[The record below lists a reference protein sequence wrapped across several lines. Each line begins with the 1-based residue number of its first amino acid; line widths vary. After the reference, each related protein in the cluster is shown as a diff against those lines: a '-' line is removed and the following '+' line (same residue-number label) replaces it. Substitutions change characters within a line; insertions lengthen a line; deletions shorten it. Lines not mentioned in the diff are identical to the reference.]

1 MRAFLISTAAAFA
14 LLATAP
20 AVLAQSHKQGGAAVV
35 TFNNDLTTLDP
46 QVGYDWQ
53 NWSVIKSIFDGLMD
67 YKPGTTQLEP
77 DLAESYTIS
86 DDGLT
91 YTFKLRDGVKFHNG
105 RAMTPAD
112 VKYSLE
118 RAVNPATQSPG
129 GGYFSA
135 IEGYDALAGGKATE
149 LSGIRIIDNKTISF
163 TLTRPDA
170 TFLHLMA
177 INFGYIV
184 PKEEVEKAGSDWGK
198 KPVGTGAFKFVEWV
212 PGQHIVLE
220 RNKDYH
226 RQGVPYLD
234 KLTFEFGQDPT
245 VAVLRLKN
253 GEVDIVGDGIPP
265 AQFTEIMADPAN
277 KDLIAEG
284 DQLHTGYVTMNV
296 TQPPFDNLKVR
307 QAVNMAINKDRI
319 VRLINNRAVPA
330 NQALPPAMPGYNKD
344 NKGYAFDPD
353 GAKKLLAEAGKPQG
367 FTTELYAMNVDPN
380 PRIAQAIQQDLAA
393 VGIKAEI
400 RSLAQA
406 EVIAAGGSGKAPMIW
421 SGGMAWIADFPDP
434 ANFYYGILGC
444 AGAVEGG
451 WNWSKYCNKELD
463 GRAENA
469 DAMVKADETDKR
481 ISEWK
486 NLFDDVLKDAPWAP
500 VFNEKRFTYHSAR
513 LGGDPALFTDPIH
526 IPVNYDYIFAKDS
539 Q

>member
-1 MRAFLISTAAAFA
+1 MKLQWIAAAA
-14 LLATAP
+14 LLALAATGGV
-20 AVLAQSHKQGGAAVV
+20 AVADTPKQGGAAVI

-67 YKPGTTQLEP
+67 YKPGTTELEP
-77 DLAESYTIS
+77 DLAESYTVS

-91 YTFKLRDGVKFHNG
+91 YTFKLRQGVKFHNG
-105 RAMTPAD
+105 RPLTPAD
-112 VKYSLE
+112 IKYSLE

-135 IEGYDALAGGKATE
+135 IEGYDAMAGGKATE
-149 LSGIRIIDNKTISF
+149 LSGMRILDDKTISI

-177 INFGYIV
+177 INFAYVV
-184 PKEEVEKAGSDWGK
+184 PKEEVEKAGADWGK

-212 PGQHIVLE
+212 PGQRIALE
-220 RNKDYH
+220 RFKDYH
-226 RQGVPYLD
+226 RAGVPYLD
-234 KLTFEFGQDPT
+234 KVTFEFGQDPT

-253 GEVDIVGDGIPP
+253 GEIDIVGDGIPP
-265 AQFTEIMADPAN
+265 AQFTEIINDSAN
-277 KDLIAEG
+277 KELIAVG

-296 TQPPFDNLKVR
+296 TMPPFDNVKVR
-307 QAVNMAINKDRI
+307 QAVNMAINKERI
-319 VRLINNRAVPA
+319 VRLINNRGVPA
-330 NQALPPAMPGYNKD
+330 SQALPPAMPGYNPD
-344 NKGYAFDPD
+344 NKGYAFDPE
-353 GAKKLLAEAGKPQG
+353 GAKKLLAEAGLADG

-444 AGAVEGG
+444 VGAVEGG

-463 GRAENA
+463 TRATNA
-469 DAMVKADETDKR
+469 DAMVKDDQQAQR
-481 ISEWK
+481 IAEWK
-486 NLFDDVLKDAPWAP
+486 AVFDDVLKDAPWAP
-500 VFNEKRFTYHSAR
+500 IFNEKRFTYHSAR
-513 LGGDPALFTDPIH
+513 LGGDPTLFTDPIH
-526 IPVNYDYIFAKDS
+526 IPVNYDYIFAKDA

>member
-1 MRAFLISTAAAFA
+1 MKRLFVAALAIGCAALAAPLAFGET
-14 LLATAP
+14 P
-20 AVLAQSHKQGGAAVV
+20 KQGGSAVV

-67 YKPGTTQLEP
+67 YKPGTTELEP
-77 DLAESYTIS
+77 DLAKEFIVS

-91 YTFKLRDGVKFHNG
+91 YTFKLRDGLKFHNG
-105 RAMTPAD
+105 RPVTAAD
-112 VKYSLE
+112 VKYSIE

-129 GGYFSA
+129 AGYFSM
-135 IEGYDALAGGKATE
+135 IKGHDELSGGKAKE
-149 LSGIRIIDNKTISF
+149 MSGIATPDDKTVVF

-177 INFGYIV
+177 INFAYVV
-184 PKEEVEKAGSDWGK
+184 PKEEVDKAGSDWGK
-198 KPVGTGAFKFVEWV
+198 KPVGSGAFKFVEWV
-212 PGQHIVLE
+212 PGQRIVLE
-220 RNKDYH
+220 RNPDNH
-226 RQGVPYLD
+226 RAGIPYLD

-245 VAVLRLKN
+245 VAVLRLGK

-265 AQFTEIMADPAN
+265 AQFAQIMADPAN
-277 KDLIAEG
+277 KELIAIG

-296 TQPPFDNLKVR
+296 TAPPFDNLKVR

-319 VRLINNRAVPA
+319 VRLINNRGVPA
-330 NQALPPAMPGYNKD
+330 TQALPPTMPGYNPD
-344 NKGYAFDPD
+344 NKGYAFDPE
-353 GAKKLLAEAGKPQG
+353 GAKKLLKEAGVENIA
-367 FTTELYAMNVDPN
+367 TELYVMNVDPN

-406 EVIAAGGSGKAPMIW
+406 EVIAAGGSGKAPMVW

-444 AGAVEGG
+444 AGAGEGG

-463 GRAENA
+463 SRAEKA
-469 DAMVKADETDKR
+469 DAMVKPDQSEAR
-481 ISEWK
+481 IAAWRGI
-486 NLFDDVLKDAPWAP
+486 FDDVLKDAPWAP

-526 IPVNYDYIFAKDS
+526 IPVNYDYIYAKDA

>member
-1 MRAFLISTAAAFA
+1 MKHALIGAAAAIA
-14 LLATAP
+14 LALCGPALAAP
-20 AVLAQSHKQGGAAVV
+20 KQGGAAVV

-67 YKPGTTQLEP
+67 YKPGTTELEP
-77 DLAESYTIS
+77 DLAQNYTVS

-105 RAMTPAD
+105 RVMTSAD
-112 VKYSLE
+112 VKYSFE
-118 RAVNPATQSPG
+118 RAVSPATQSPG

-135 IEGYDALAGGKATE
+135 IKGYDDVVGGKAKE
-149 LSGIRIIDNKTISF
+149 LSGITTPDDKTVVF
-163 TLTRPDA
+163 TLTHPDA

-177 INFGYIV
+177 INFGFIV
-184 PKEEVEKAGSDWGK
+184 PKEAVEAAGADWGK
-198 KPVGTGAFKFVEWV
+198 KPVGTGAFKFVEWM
-212 PGQHIVLE
+212 PGQQIVLE
-220 RNKDYH
+220 RNKDYYKA
-226 RQGVPYLD
+226 GVPYLD
-234 KLTFEFGQDPT
+234 KLTFSFGLDPT
-245 VAVLRLKN
+245 VAVLKLKN
-253 GEVDIVGDGIPP
+253 GEIDIVGDGIPP
-265 AQFTEIMADPAN
+265 AQFAEAMADTAN

-296 TQPPFDNLKVR
+296 TVPPFDNVKIR

-319 VRLINNRAVPA
+319 VKIINNRAVPA
-330 NQALPPAMPGYNKD
+330 SQALPPAMPGYNTD
-344 NKGYAFDPD
+344 NKGYAYDPD
-353 GAKKLLAEAGKPQG
+353 AAKKLLSDAGMASG
-367 FTTELYAMNVDPN
+367 FSTDLYAMNVDPN

-400 RSLAQA
+400 KSLAQA
-406 EVIAAGGSGKAPMIW
+406 EVISAGGAGKAPMIW

-444 AGAVEGG
+444 VGAVDGG
-451 WNWSKYCNKELD
+451 WNWSRYCNKALD
-463 GRAENA
+463 ERAAKA
-469 DAMVKADETDKR
+469 DAMVKADQAAARSDA
-481 ISEWK
+481 WK
-486 NLFDDVLKDAPWAP
+486 GIFDDVLKDAPWAP
-500 VFNEKRFTYHSAR
+500 IFNEKRFTYHSAR

-526 IPVNYDYIFAKDS
+526 IPVNYDYIYAKDA

>member
-1 MRAFLISTAAAFA
+1 MKSFLISAAAFVA
-14 LLATAP
+14 IAIAAP
-20 AVLAQSHKQGGAAVV
+20 STFAEQPKQGGSAVV

-67 YKPGTTQLEP
+67 YKPGSTELEP
-77 DLAESYTIS
+77 DLAKSYTVS

-91 YTFKLRDGVKFHNG
+91 YTFVLRDGIKFHNG
-105 RAMTPAD
+105 RAVTSAD

-118 RAVNPATQSPG
+118 RAVRPATQSPG

-135 IEGYDALAGGKATE
+135 IAGYDDLVGGKAGE
-149 LSGIRIIDNKTISF
+149 LSGVKTPNDKTVAI

-177 INFGYIV
+177 INFGYVV
-184 PKEEVEKAGSDWGK
+184 PKEEVEKAGTDWGK

-212 PGQHIVLE
+212 PGQRIVLE
-220 RNKDYH
+220 RNRDYYKP
-226 RQGVPYLD
+226 GVPYLD
-234 KLTFEFGQDPT
+234 KITFEFGQDPT
-245 VAVLRLKN
+245 VGLLRLKN
-253 GEVDIVGDGIPP
+253 QEVDILGDGIPP
-265 AQFTEIMADPAN
+265 AQFVEVMADSSN
-277 KDLIAEG
+277 KDLIAVG

-296 TQPPFDNLKVR
+296 TAPPFDNLKVR
-307 QAVNMAINKDRI
+307 KAVNMAINKDRI

-330 NQALPPAMPGYNKD
+330 SQPLPPAMPAYNPD
-344 NKGYAFDPD
+344 NKGYAYDPA
-353 GAKKLLAEAGKPQG
+353 GAKKLLADAGAESIS
-367 FTTELYAMNVDPN
+367 TELYTMNVDPN

-393 VGIKAEI
+393 VGIKVEI
-400 RSLAQA
+400 HSLAQA

-444 AGAVEGG
+444 VGAVEGG
-451 WNWSKYCNKELD
+451 WNWSKYCNKDLD
-463 GRAENA
+463 ARAAKA
-469 DAMVKADETDKR
+469 DALVKTDQQKER
-481 ISEWK
+481 IAEWRAI
-486 NLFDDVLKDAPWAP
+486 FDDVMKDAPWAP

-513 LGGDPALFTDPIH
+513 LGGDPKLYTDPIH
-526 IPVNYDYIFAKDS
+526 IPIHYDYIYAKDL